1 MNGGIDNVQA
11 WGGSTM
17 RRSMVGAGK
26 NDREIAVPKVA
37 ALGLGDCACKVSYK
51 IGLISFDQQD
61 HGLKLR
67 P

>member
-1 MNGGIDNVQA
+1 
-11 WGGSTM
+11 M